1 MPVVVVAVV
10 VSPPIESTV
19 SESAGTGAGVVGAG
33 AGMVVLSTVVSE
45 TSPSSAEQAPST
57 SSDDAAKTVKN
68 ERFIPTS
75 DEGPMFFLTAT
86 PF

>member
-1 MPVVVVAVV
+1 MPVVVDESGVAMF
-10 VSPPIESTV
+10 IESGV
-19 SESAGTGAGVVGAG
+19 IIDAESGVGAG
-33 AGMVVLSTVVSE
+33 AGAGTADASVVAAVSA
-45 TSPSSAEQAPST
+45 SSDDEQAPST